1 MSNRIHTHWSDNLL
15 KSQKDRI
22 ITPVTIP
29 LQTRG
34 EIGIK
39 RQPSSGR
46 CKDMEE
52 DRFLRLRNEAN
63 RFPPGS
69 DTFSALT
76 DSYPQRRLCVKQ
88 INKA

>member
-1 MSNRIHTHWSDNLL
+1 MSNRIHTYRSNKLL

-22 ITPVTIP
+22 IAPATIP

-34 EIGIK
+34 KISIK

-46 CKDMEE
+46 CKDTKE
-52 DRFLRLRNEAN
+52 DKFLRLRNEAN

-69 DTFSALT
+69 DTFRALT

-88 INKA
+88 IN